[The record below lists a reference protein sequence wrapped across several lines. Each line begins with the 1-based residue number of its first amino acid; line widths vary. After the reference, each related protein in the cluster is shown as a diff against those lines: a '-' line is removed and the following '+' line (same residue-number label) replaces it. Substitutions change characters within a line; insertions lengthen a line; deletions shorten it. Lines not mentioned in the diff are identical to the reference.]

1 MLYNAT
7 INVNPNEYPDEDAMV
22 DDIMTNLEGYHPA
35 ISDSTDFPG
44 MIDVVVTIEAKSPS
58 EAMAWWTRLE
68 FRSALRWYQQIR
80 GTSARGMS
88 SKSANILAGTHY

>member
-44 MIDVVVTIEAKSPS
+44 MIDVVVTIEAKSLSLVDKVGVQVGFEVVP
-58 EAMAWWTRLE
+58 TD
-68 FRSALRWYQQIR
+68 
-80 GTSARGMS
+80 T
-88 SKSANILAGTHY
+88 

>member
-58 EAMAWWTRLE
+58 EAMAK
-68 FRSALRWYQQIR
+68 A
-80 GTSARGMS
+80 MS
-88 SKSANILAGTHY
+88 LVDKVGVQVGFEVVPTDAWDKREGNVE

>member
-7 INVNPNEYPDEDAMV
+7 INVNPNEYPDEDSMV

-44 MIDVVVTIEAKSPS
+44 MIDVVVTIDAKSLN
-58 EAMAWWTRLE
+58 EAATKAMNLVDKVGVQVGFEVIPTNVWDKRE
-68 FRSALRWYQQIR
+68 
-80 GTSARGMS
+80 G
-88 SKSANILAGTHY
+88 NVE